1 MFGKTLKHIV
11 DNVEGG
17 IGAVVMGVDGIAV
30 ESYTRQP
37 TKGDVSTIGTE
48 FSFIVSQVRKA
59 AEALDVGECQ
69 DISVKAENLIL
80 VIRLI
85 NDQYYLA
92 TALAAD
98 GNFGKARFLMRMAAV
113 DLVAQL

>member
-1 MFGKTLKHIV
+1 MFAKTLKNIV

-17 IGAVVMGVDGIAV
+17 IGAVVMGVDGIPI

-37 TKGDVSTIGTE
+37 AKGDVATIGTE

-59 AEALDVGECQ
+59 AEVLEAGECH
-69 DISVKAENLIL
+69 DISVKAENMIL
-80 VIRLI
+80 VIRLLS
-85 NDQYYLA
+85 DQYYLA

-98 GNFGKARFLMRMAAV
+98 GNFGKARFLMRLAASEV
-113 DLVAQL
+113 SSSL